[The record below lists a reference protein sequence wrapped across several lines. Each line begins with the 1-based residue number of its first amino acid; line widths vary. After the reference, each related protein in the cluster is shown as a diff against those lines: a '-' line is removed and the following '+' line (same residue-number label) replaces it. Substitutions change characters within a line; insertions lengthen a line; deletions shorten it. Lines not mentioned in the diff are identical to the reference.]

1 MDHPRCAAVSAA
13 SAKAAASA
21 RTEYATRLGG
31 DPETRLARGGGVR
44 VARAVRGGTGHTGC
58 SEVII
63 LVAVGEPST
72 GQPILE
78 QAAELAVASEAA
90 VVVLHVRERHYTRG
104 VVWDEPAPADAAEL
118 LNDATY
124 DLRRRNIAGG
134 GAVARPPAGRVAE
147 AIVRAAM
154 DFGADLI
161 VIGRSSE
168 RALTRFI
175 AATISQRVVRLA
187 PMPVFA
193 VPRARPIRVR
203 VRQPL

>member
-1 MDHPRCAAVSAA
+1 M
-13 SAKAAASA
+13 
-21 RTEYATRLGG
+21 
-31 DPETRLARGGGVR
+31 
-44 VARAVRGGTGHTGC
+44 
-58 SEVII
+58 II

-124 DLRRRNIAGG
+124 DLRRRNIAGR
-134 GAVARPPAGRVAE
+134 GAVRLAPAGRVAE

-187 PMPVFA
+187 PMPVLV